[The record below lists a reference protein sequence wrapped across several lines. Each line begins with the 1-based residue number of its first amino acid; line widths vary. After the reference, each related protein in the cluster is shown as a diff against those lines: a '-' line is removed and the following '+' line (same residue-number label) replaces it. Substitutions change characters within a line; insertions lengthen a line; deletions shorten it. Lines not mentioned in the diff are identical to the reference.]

1 MKRILKAY
9 IVIAVVC
16 MMVMVAGC
24 NPLARKFGGI
34 MIINL
39 KPNEKLVTVTW
50 KETSLWVLTRPM
62 KPGETPETYKF
73 KEDSTFGVMEGTVTI
88 IEHK

>member
-1 MKRILKAY
+1 MKYILRSLV
-9 IVIAVVC
+9 IVIIC
-16 MMVMVAGC
+16 MMVTGC
-24 NPLARKFGGI
+24 NPLARKFGGN

-50 KETSLWVLTRPM
+50 KETSLWILTRSM
-62 KPGETPETYKF
+62 KPGETPDTYKF

>member
-1 MKRILKAY
+1 MKYILRSLI
-9 IVIAVVC
+9 IVIIC
-16 MMVMVAGC
+16 MMVIGC
-24 NPLARKFGGI
+24 NPLARKFGGN

-50 KETSLWVLTRPM
+50 KETSLWILTKPM